1 MSFLFRSGFAA
12 LSGLFLLA
20 CGGSDAPDAGPPEG
34 AGSVATASAVAAV
47 PDRSGVRS
55 TVLGTLDA
63 TVEGET
69 KTWYVVAGSS
79 NGEPY
84 ASAMW
89 MGEAPGERQ
98 VVAGGFDSRTP
109 PLETFERDPSGMAR
123 SYGDY
128 HGSVLTVHLSE
139 ALGTAPVSLRFPS
152 DMAGEASVFYQPRA
166 TLENMMDATYW
177 LAEGGLEVTS
187 FTIEGGTARLE
198 GTFSGVFRSM
208 NTGESLRITDGRFSI
223 GDVPGLAEIGG

>member
-1 MSFLFRSGFAA
+1 MSVVFRPGLAA
-12 LSGLFLLA
+12 LSGLLLLA
-20 CGGSDAPDAGPPEG
+20 CGGSDAPAASPANE
-34 AGSVATASAVAAV
+34 AESAATSSALAAV

-69 KTWYVVAGSS
+69 KTWYVVSGVS
-79 NGEPY
+79 GGKPY

-89 MGEAPGERQ
+89 MGEAPGDRQ
-98 VVAGGFDSRTP
+98 VVAGGFDTRTP
-109 PLETFERDPSGMAR
+109 PLETFQRDPSGMAR

-128 HGSVLTVHLSE
+128 QGSVLTIHLSE
-139 ALGTAPVSLRFPS
+139 ALGAAPVSLSFPS

-187 FTIEGGTARLE
+187 FSIQDGTARME
-198 GTFSGVFRSM
+198 GSFSGVFRSM
-208 NTGESLRITDGRFSI
+208 GTGESLRITDGRFSI
-223 GDVPGLAEIGG
+223 GGVPGLTELGG

>member
-1 MSFLFRSGFAA
+1 MAA
-12 LSGLFLLA
+12 
-20 CGGSDAPDAGPPEG
+20 
-34 AGSVATASAVAAV
+34 ASALAAV
-47 PDRSGVRS
+47 PDRSGAGS
-55 TVLGTLDA
+55 AVLGTLQA

-69 KTWYVVAGSS
+69 KTWYVVSGTS
-79 NGEPY
+79 GGQPY

-128 HGSVLTVHLSE
+128 QGSVLTVHLSE
-139 ALGTAPVSLRFPS
+139 ALGAAPVSLRFPS

-166 TLENMMDATYW
+166 ILENMMDATYW
-177 LAEGGLEVTS
+177 LAEGSLDVAAFS
-187 FTIEGGTARLE
+187 IEGGTARLE

-208 NTGESLRITDGRFSI
+208 GTGESLPITDGRFSI
-223 GDVPGLAEIGG
+223 GDIPGLAEIGG